1 MMALT
6 PFSIWWSVTRKVG
19 FAAYFGTGLSCGFV
33 WLRFRRK
40 FRRGM
45 GIAGLALLLAMI
57 EFVLALD
64 IVFERRLALHSFC
77 GNLFMKY
84 NLYDR
89 RHPIQAMSLLALGSA
104 LVFTASRV
112 FRRYRGRTGVL
123 LAASGAGM
131 SITLWLVEIIS
142 MHEIDAAL
150 YHQVSDVMVIALLW
164 VLACGLTLLGAGI
177 EARRAAGES

>member
-1 MMALT
+1 MVLT
-6 PFSIWWSVTRKVG
+6 PFAIWWPVTRKVG
-19 FAAYFGTGLSCGFV
+19 FAAYLGTSLSCGVVGLSFRHRPR
-33 WLRFRRK
+33 LRS
-40 FRRGM
+40 
-45 GIAGLALLLAMI
+45 GIARLALLLAMI

-64 IVFERRLALHSFC
+64 MVFEWRLALHSFC

-89 RHPIQAMSLLALGSA
+89 RRPIQAVLLFAVGAVLLFA
-104 LVFTASRV
+104 ASRV
-112 FRRYRGRTGVL
+112 FRRYHGRTGVL
-123 LAASGAGM
+123 LAASGVAL

-150 YHQVSDVMVIALLW
+150 YYQVSDVMVIALLW
-164 VLACGLTLLGAGI
+164 VLACGVTLLGVGI

>member
-1 MMALT
+1 MA
-6 PFSIWWSVTRKVG
+6 TRTT
-19 FAAYFGTGLSCGFV
+19 FIL
-33 WLRFRRK
+33 
-40 FRRGM
+40 
-45 GIAGLALLLAMI
+45 AG
-57 EFVLALD
+57 
-64 IVFERRLALHSFC
+64 
-77 GNLFMKY
+77 
-84 NLYDR
+84 
-89 RHPIQAMSLLALGSA
+89 
-104 LVFTASRV
+104 RV

-177 EARRAAGES
+177 EARRAAGEF